1 MVTPDSNGW
10 PGSCRIDGDSQ
21 GRAADHRA
29 KQVSE
34 RVYKAVGFDVADATF
49 VVGKDGL
56 VVAYLAGTALEER
69 WPAPRSRSTAT
80 GKP

>member
-1 MVTPDSNGW
+1 M
-10 PGSCRIDGDSQ
+10 
-21 GRAADHRA
+21 
-29 KQVSE
+29 
-34 RVYKAVGFDVADATF
+34 YKAVGFDVADATF